1 MKSAFTSSLYV
12 AKIMGS
18 FYEKET
24 TAKYIILFLRN
35 GPATKKKGTLIVL
48 CRASKNITTFHVS
61 SYIDIHEQL
70 DNQHS
75 EMTMAEMLYVQ

>member
-1 MKSAFTSSLYV
+1 MKSAFICSLYV

-35 GPATKKKGTLIVL
+35 GPAKKK
-48 CRASKNITTFHVS
+48 
-61 SYIDIHEQL
+61 
-70 DNQHS
+70 
-75 EMTMAEMLYVQ
+75 MAL